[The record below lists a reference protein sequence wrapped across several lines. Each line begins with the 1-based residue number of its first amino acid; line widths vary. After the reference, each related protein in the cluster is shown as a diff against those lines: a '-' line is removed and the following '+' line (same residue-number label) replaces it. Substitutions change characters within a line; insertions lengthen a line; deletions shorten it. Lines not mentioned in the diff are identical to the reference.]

1 MHSQRKRKIILQELE
16 YSTNISIELFEKF
29 EHIPWSILLKSS
41 GTTECENSNR
51 FDILT
56 SEPIYKIIH
65 KEKTIVSDSVQEKK
79 YSSTEC
85 PWVITQNLMRNSFEK
100 VPSIPNI
107 PFCGGAMGYLGYE
120 QGLKLHDIP
129 QKQNDE
135 LRIPNFAIGIYDWC
149 IIVDHKLQK
158 CTLVEWDVSKRLT
171 WLRNHLTVS
180 KNKFKLLS
188 KWKSDTTYS
197 SYEKQFEKIKDHL
210 NQGNCYQ
217 VNLTHRFSSKFEG
230 DTWSAYLKL
239 DQQNK
244 APFSSFIR
252 LEDYSILSLS
262 PERFTKLYANRRIET
277 KPIKGTQPRSS
288 DPVIDNLNK
297 IKLQRSEKDR
307 SENLMIVDLMRN
319 DLGILAQPGTV
330 KVSKLFKIES
340 FNAVHHLVSTIQANL
355 RHQYDHFDLLKSIFP
370 GGSITG
376 APKRKSMEIIN
387 ELEENFRDIYCG
399 SIGYFSA
406 CGQMDTNICIRT
418 LLSKNNM
425 IYVWAGGGIVF
436 DSVLENEYQESFD
449 KLSKILS
456 VLESDETKL
465 Y

>member
-1 MHSQRKRKIILQELE
+1 
-16 YSTNISIELFEKF
+16 
-29 EHIPWSILLKSS
+29 
-41 GTTECENSNR
+41 
-51 FDILT
+51 
-56 SEPIYKIIH
+56 
-65 KEKTIVSDSVQEKK
+65 
-79 YSSTEC
+79 
-85 PWVITQNLMRNSFEK
+85 MRNSFEK

-252 LEDYSILSLS
+252 LDA
-262 PERFTKLYANRRIET
+262 FCH
-277 KPIKGTQPRSS
+277 
-288 DPVIDNLNK
+288 V
-297 IKLQRSEKDR
+297 
-307 SENLMIVDLMRN
+307 
-319 DLGILAQPGTV
+319 
-330 KVSKLFKIES
+330 
-340 FNAVHHLVSTIQANL
+340 
-355 RHQYDHFDLLKSIFP
+355 
-370 GGSITG
+370 
-376 APKRKSMEIIN
+376 
-387 ELEENFRDIYCG
+387 
-399 SIGYFSA
+399 
-406 CGQMDTNICIRT
+406 
-418 LLSKNNM
+418 
-425 IYVWAGGGIVF
+425 
-436 DSVLENEYQESFD
+436 
-449 KLSKILS
+449 
-456 VLESDETKL
+456 
-465 Y
+465 